1 MVIIIEIYQ
10 KSFRYCKKMNPKN
23 TDVKNYKRQ
32 KILKK
37 QKDSKPTNYI
47 YIYMCVCVC
56 VCVITQQR
64 NIRERYVT
72 LKRIIHGYS
81 H

>member
-1 MVIIIEIYQ
+1 MVIIIEICQ

-47 YIYMCVCVC
+47 YICVCVC
-56 VCVITQQR
+56 VCVCVCDYTT
-64 NIRERYVT
+64 EKY
-72 LKRIIHGYS
+72 KRKICYPQKNNS
-81 H
+81 WL

>member
-1 MVIIIEIYQ
+1 
-10 KSFRYCKKMNPKN
+10 MNPKN

-47 YIYMCVCVC
+47 YIYIYIYKICVCVC
-56 VCVITQQR
+56 EITQQR

>member
-1 MVIIIEIYQ
+1 MVITIEICQ
-10 KSFRYCKKMNPKN
+10 KSFRYCKKMNLKN

-37 QKDSKPTNYI
+37 QNIQNLQIIHTHTHN
-47 YIYMCVCVC
+47 MC
-56 VCVITQQR
+56 VCVITQQK

>member
-1 MVIIIEIYQ
+1 MVIIIEICQ

-32 KILKK
+32 KILKE

-47 YIYMCVCVC
+47 YIKYVCVC
-56 VCVITQQR
+56 VCEITQQR

>member
-1 MVIIIEIYQ
+1 MVIIIEICQ

-37 QKDSKPTNYI
+37 QKIQNLKII
-47 YIYMCVCVC
+47 YTHIKYVCVC
-56 VCVITQQR
+56 DYTI
-64 NIRERYVT
+64 EKY
-72 LKRIIHGYS
+72 KRKIHPS
-81 H
+81 KE

>member
-1 MVIIIEIYQ
+1 MVIIIEICQ

-32 KILKK
+32 KILKE

-47 YIYMCVCVC
+47 YIKYVCVC